1 MSDKK
6 KPSDK
11 EIEKLRK
18 LKKKNICFDS
28 KEIKGQNN
36 GQ

>member
-18 LKKKNICFDS
+18 LKQKQIDNKELIKK
-28 KEIKGQNN
+28 
-36 GQ
+36 

>member
-18 LKKKNICFDS
+18 LKQKQIDS
-28 KEIKGQNN
+28 KEIIKK
-36 GQ
+36 

>member
-18 LKKKNICFDS
+18 LKQKQICFDS
-28 KEIKGQNN
+28 KKIKEQNN
-36 GQ
+36 E

>member
-11 EIEKLRK
+11 EIEKSRK
-18 LKKKNICFDS
+18 MKKKNICFDS
-28 KEIKGQNN
+28 KEIKGKSNE
-36 GQ
+36 